1 MDPGEPR
8 RILEFTADTSRL
20 LGRWGAISTVFVI
33 KTWRYGRLVARR
45 GAGAATERADDAR
58 AAHPGDA
65 CDLCERKYL
74 LGNSDY
80 GGPAC
85 AGACPIQRFRIA
97 PSSDRIPPGFGLP
110 CVARTLGRAWQASAL
125 GAMLVAFGRTVGR
138 SHAEATPVPYIDEA
152 PCRSLMVAVD

>member
-85 AGACPIQRFRIA
+85 AGASAAQSSAFVSHHRPIA
-97 PSSDRIPPGFGLP
+97 SHLVSVCHALP
-110 CVARTLGRAWQASAL
+110 A
-125 GAMLVAFGRTVGR
+125 
-138 SHAEATPVPYIDEA
+138 H
-152 PCRSLMVAVD
+152 